1 METESVKYCTFEA
14 AGRLFGV
21 PLIDIKEITAETNC
35 TCIPHAPECVR
46 GYVNIRGNIILGL
59 DLKRILALPANQE
72 DSSKRMVIF
81 KSTVGPAFGLLVD
94 EIGEIVSVSS
104 QDITSDTT
112 SIGSELQGLSGLVQ
126 NICRLPNQL
135 LVVLNPRKFLPI
147 IEKELIQPSRYS
159 L

>member
-1 METESVKYCTFEA
+1 MENESVQYCTFEA

-21 PLIDIKEITAETNC
+21 PLIDIKEITAETNY

-59 DLKRILALPANQE
+59 DLKRILALPAKEE
-72 DSSKRMVIF
+72 DVSKRMVIF

-104 QDITSDTT
+104 QDITEDTARH
-112 SIGSELQGLSGLVQ
+112 SPGLQGPSGLVK
-126 NICRLPNQL
+126 NVCRLPNHL

-147 IEKELIQPSRYS
+147 IEKELYQPSR
-159 L
+159 

>member
-1 METESVKYCTFEA
+1 METEAVKYCTFEA

-59 DLKRILALPANQE
+59 DLKRILSLPATEE
-72 DSSKRMVIF
+72 DVSKRLVIF

-104 QDITSDTT
+104 QDITEDTAQL
-112 SIGSELQGLSGLVQ
+112 SSEMQGLSGLVQ

-147 IEKELIQPSRYS
+147 IEKELYQPSR
-159 L
+159 